1 MDDDRGAAVDEE
13 RVRVGTEVYILVLEL
28 RVGVAFGIDREI
40 LDVAGVMAL
49 GIVESVLLAFGIEMR
64 TGGFEV
70 GAVALRI
77 LMEVDRMFTG
87 RKAVKVKLK
96 GDTGSL
102 GRENDRSYG
111 FALRVFEFYNGFGG
125 AGQRGENQHSGQR
138 DEVELWM
145 FHAGNYSEKRGPVH
159 LWAMPDSQGC
169 GVYFGES
176 FEIFP
181 GKSAI
186 MAVDAVERVTEQVP
200 VDDFQS
206 LEEKVYR
213 TIEMYK
219 AARQAQAAAERDAQR
234 VRQQLEEREEQ
245 LVTLRRET
253 VQLKKEREEIRGRVE
268 KMLEQIDAIDEERA
282 S

>member
-1 MDDDRGAAVDEE
+1 VD
-13 RVRVGTEVYILVLEL
+13 V
-28 RVGVAFGIDREI
+28 
-40 LDVAGVMAL
+40 
-49 GIVESVLLAFGIEMR
+49 
-64 TGGFEV
+64 
-70 GAVALRI
+70 
-77 LMEVDRMFTG
+77 
-87 RKAVKVKLK
+87 
-96 GDTGSL
+96 
-102 GRENDRSYG
+102 SY
-111 FALRVFEFYNGFGG
+111 E
-125 AGQRGENQHSGQR
+125 
-138 DEVELWM
+138 
-145 FHAGNYSEKRGPVH
+145 NYSELEARVH
-159 LWAMPDSQGC
+159 FWAMPDSHGC

-200 VDDFQS
+200 ADDFQS

-219 AARQAQAAAERDAQR
+219 AARQAQAAAERDTQR
-234 VRQQLEEREEQ
+234 VRQQLEERDEQ
-245 LVTLRRET
+245 LVSLRRET